1 MSEKKNKIIVDGF
14 AFENEAEAAQAAK
27 EAEGVRYIRGKTDMD
42 NPGLVQ
48 NIYDKMIEQDLFE
61 TVVGISYLRELQEY
75 LKSIPFV
82 EHENLAPIP
91 VQHPESEERPKNN
104 KGQEV
109 KQRASAKTG
118 RAVNADYK
126 KRYLVTSTISV
137 VLAVCVVAMFL
148 ITATTNNTTILNYET
163 QLINKYAEWEQ
174 ELTEREQALRE
185 QELEL
190 EQGAK
195 P

>member
-42 NPGLVQ
+42 NPGMVQ

-91 VQHPESEERPKNN
+91 VQHPVSEERPKNN

-185 QELEL
+185 R
-190 EQGAK
+190 EQGVN